1 MHAIQASAEPTDRPA
16 ACPRRLGRV
25 LLIRLAG
32 LFFAFVQIT
41 LVLRLALPFVEV
53 PPGLLEYV
61 PALVDVTDLWLL
73 PVETIVDRFEI
84 SGVAND
90 LASVGDASIE
100 GPAEFEPLVLAAMLF
115 WALAA
120 WFSLFVLRL
129 IFRPAG

>member
-1 MHAIQASAEPTDRPA
+1 MHAIQASAEPTGRPA
-16 ACPRRLGRV
+16 TCPRRLGRV

-53 PPGLLEYV
+53 PPSLLEYV
-61 PALVDVTDLWLL
+61 PALLDVTDLWLL
-73 PVETIVDRFEI
+73 PVEAIVGRFEI
-84 SGVAND
+84 AGVAEG
-90 LASVGDASIE
+90 LAEVGQDAIS
-100 GPAEFEPLVLAAMLF
+100 GPEQFEPLVIVAMVF

-120 WFSLFVLRL
+120 WFTLFVLRL